1 MKTLAALDYETR
13 TSYTV
18 TVSVSDGSLTDTITV
33 TIAVTDQDDLRS
45 PTVTLASQP
54 LTEATLNGSVVTL
67 RLRERKYEE
76 WLSDPVTASGI
87 PGVTVRQSDIDRV
100 SDTELRVELTFDGTD
115 LDTTA
120 ALTFTVKAEAV
131 AHYTGPALTATA
143 SVTAGTESVD
153 ASPATPLTEAI
164 LNGSVVTLTLSGG
177 VYEAR
182 YTVGNNVTV
191 SGIAGVTV
199 NRFDV
204 ERVSDTQVVVELI
217 FDGTDFDTDAALT
230 FTVEPDAVA
239 GYNGAALIAQ
249 LPVIPVVE
257 ENPTVTASTPQPLTE
272 VTLDESVVTL
282 TLNSGV
288 YAQSSADISRAV
300 QVAGLGVTFSRFNV
314 ARISDTQVTVPLTFD
329 GTDFDTDATLTFT
342 IGADAIA
349 NYNGPA
355 LSTGIPVTAVVEER
369 PTITVL
375 TPQPFTEA
383 TLDGIILLTLNNG
396 TYVRS
401 PSDIKNAIT
410 VSGIVGITVGR
421 YVRRES
427 R

>member
-1 MKTLAALDYETR
+1 MAATDADNDSLTYTLSGVDAASFAIDRISGQLRTRAALDYETR
-13 TSYTV
+13 VSYTV
-18 TVSVSDGSLTDTITV
+18 TVTVSDGSLTDTISV

-67 RLRERKYEE
+67 RLRERKYEG

-87 PGVTVRQSDIDRV
+87 PGVTVRSSDVDRV
-100 SDTELRVELTFDGTD
+100 SDTELQAKLTFDGTD
-115 LDTTA
+115 FDTNA
-120 ALTFTVKAEAV
+120 RLTFTVKADAI
-131 AHYTGPALTATA
+131 ANYTGPALTATA

-164 LNGSVVTLTLSGG
+164 LNGSTVTLTLTGG
-177 VYEAR
+177 VYESR

-191 SGIAGVTV
+191 SGVAGVTV
-199 NRFDV
+199 NRFNV
-204 ERVSDTQVVVELI
+204 ARISDTQVTVELI

-272 VTLDESVVTL
+272 ATLNQSVVTL

-288 YAQSSADISRAV
+288 YVQSRADISRAV
-300 QVAGLGVTFSRFNV
+300 QVGGIPGITFSRFNV
-314 ARISDTQVTVPLTFD
+314 ARISDTQVTV
-329 GTDFDTDATLTFT
+329 
-342 IGADAIA
+342 
-349 NYNGPA
+349 
-355 LSTGIPVTAVVEER
+355 
-369 PTITVL
+369 
-375 TPQPFTEA
+375 Q
-383 TLDGIILLTLNNG
+383 LTL
-396 TYVRS
+396 
-401 PSDIKNAIT
+401 
-410 VSGIVGITVGR
+410 
-421 YVRRES
+421 
-427 R
+427 